1 MVEALLQFVIPIGL
15 IVLGFVTGKCIEKR
29 HLEKLAKREEDLKEL
44 KVCNLQRLP
53 EELQIK
59 ESFIVTG
66 SCVIAT
72 DYFKVFVATLR
83 NLFGGEIKTYR
94 SLMSR
99 ARREALVRLLEQ
111 AKKLGGESV
120 WNVRFETSTIQGKS
134 KRRKPG
140 GVEVLAYGTAVKSA

>member
-1 MVEALLQFVIPIGL
+1 MVQALLQFVIPIGL
-15 IVLGFVTGKCIEKR
+15 IVLGLVTGKCIETR
-29 HLEKLAKREEDLKEL
+29 HLRNLAKREEDLKEL
-44 KVCNLQRLP
+44 KVCNLRRLP
-53 EELQIK
+53 AELQIT

-72 DYFKVFVATLR
+72 DYFKVFAAALR
-83 NLFGGEIKTYR
+83 NLFGGEIKAYR

-111 AKKLGGESV
+111 AKKLGAGGV
-120 WNVRFETSTIQGKS
+120 WNVRFETSTIQGK
-134 KRRKPG
+134 KKKPG

>member
-1 MVEALLQFVIPIGL
+1 MVQTLLQFVIPIGL
-15 IVLGFVTGKCIEKR
+15 IVLGLVTGKCIEKR
-29 HLEKLAKREEDLKEL
+29 HLKKLAKREEDLKEL
-44 KVCNLQRLP
+44 KVCNLRRLP

-59 ESFIVTG
+59 KSFIVTG

-72 DYFKVFVATLR
+72 DYFKVFAAALR
-83 NLFGGEIKTYR
+83 NLFGGEMKTYR

-120 WNVRFETSTIQGKS
+120 WNLRFETSTIQG

>member
-1 MVEALLQFVIPIGL
+1 MVQARLQFVIPIGL
-15 IVLGFVTGKCIEKR
+15 IVLGLVAGKCIEKR
-29 HLEKLAKREEDLKEL
+29 HLVKLAKREEDLKEL
-44 KVCNLQRLP
+44 KVCNLRRLP
-53 EELQIK
+53 EELHIK

-72 DYFKVFVATLR
+72 DYFKVFAAALR
-83 NLFGGEIKTYR
+83 NLFGGEIKAYR

-99 ARREALVRLLEQ
+99 ARRKALVRLLEQ
-111 AKKLGGESV
+111 AKKFGAGSV
-120 WNVRFETSTIQGKS
+120 WNVRFETSTIQG

>member
-1 MVEALLQFVIPIGL
+1 MVQLLLQFLIPIGL
-15 IVLGFVTGKCIEKR
+15 LVLGLVAGKCIEKR

-44 KVCNLQRLP
+44 KVCTLRRLP
-53 EELQIK
+53 AELQIK

-72 DYFKVFVATLR
+72 DYFKVFAAGLR
-83 NLFGGEIKTYR
+83 KLFGGEIKAYR

-99 ARREALVRLLEQ
+99 ARREALVRLLQQ
-111 AKKLGGESV
+111 AKNLGGESV
-120 WNVRFETSTIQGKS
+120 WNVRFETSTIQG